1 MQKDERI
8 EELIENQ
15 ICISIKK
22 FCELKKINSSTLWR
36 MRKKNKVQSKK
47 IGGRVYIILNKKEA
61 LLTKENDL
69 ILFWIISYYI
79 LKYCGIILQFAIL

>member
-1 MQKDERI
+1 MQKDIRI

-22 FCELKKINSSTLWR
+22 FCELKKINYSTLWR

-47 IGGRVYIILNKKEA
+47 IGGRVYIVINKKEA
-61 LLTKENDL
+61 ILTKENDL
-69 ILFWIISYYI
+69 ILFGWIISYSKI
-79 LKYCGIILQFAIL
+79 L